1 MRDTID
7 EKATEFELPEG
18 YPQHIPH
25 FATQEEAGDF
35 WDTHSTA
42 PYFYEGE
49 DVTNN
54 PPPEL
59 KRGLG
64 RDPAHLRELRAQTE
78 GVKTRMRMPLIS
90 LRMPDEMVAALKEV
104 AARRHLPYQ
113 TLMRSWIAERLDQ
126 ERQAFGKEGT

>member
-1 MRDTID
+1 MRRGYMRDTID

-18 YPQHIPH
+18 YPRHIPH

-59 KRGLG
+59 SAGSDAIPRTCASCV
-64 RDPAHLRELRAQTE
+64 RRPRA
-78 GVKTRMRMPLIS
+78 
-90 LRMPDEMVAALKEV
+90 
-104 AARRHLPYQ
+104 
-113 TLMRSWIAERLDQ
+113 
-126 ERQAFGKEGT
+126 